1 MGSGRGADLYKDGL
15 AGQGGSGGMRT
26 GTTAATRLI
35 SLTGPPVRLDTK
47 SSFSFL

>member
-1 MGSGRGADLYKDGL
+1 MYKDGL
-15 AGQGGSGGMRT
+15 ARQDESGGMRT
-26 GTTAATRLI
+26 DTTAATRLI